1 MPEENLQ
8 KENKQLKEYLESYEA
23 LIFNLKEQLERSE
36 KARKEAV
43 SIIKSKQEIIAL
55 SVLGYDVVKLINIL
69 EKEG

>member
-8 KENKQLKEYLESYEA
+8 KENKQLKEYLERYEA

-69 EKEG
+69 EKES